1 MPTKDDQE
9 EDAERLHDKLQ
20 DIQQAMNAVEIWAGA
35 LAAFAQSVP
44 LGAFNLPR
52 ESR

>member
-9 EDAERLHDKLQ
+9 GEAERLHDKLQ
-20 DIQQAMNAVEIWAGA
+20 DIQQAMTVVEIWAGA

-44 LGAFNLPR
+44 LGAFSLPR
-52 ESR
+52 QPR